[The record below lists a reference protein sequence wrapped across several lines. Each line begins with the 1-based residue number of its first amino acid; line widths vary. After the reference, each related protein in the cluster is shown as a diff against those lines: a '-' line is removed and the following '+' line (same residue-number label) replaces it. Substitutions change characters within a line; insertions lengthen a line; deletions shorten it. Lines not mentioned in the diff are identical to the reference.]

1 MFPESPFDSAYLFQV
16 WLSVSDVCKLLLIIT
31 SNIQI
36 TKLLRCEFIKNIVSL
51 SCNSFLS
58 EESDDTV
65 ITDTTESQYIS
76 SNDDENVENVKKE
89 DNDDIFRPKA
99 AKFRYFLV
107 KSFN

>member
-1 MFPESPFDSAYLFQV
+1 MFPESSFASVYFFQV

-51 SCNSFLS
+51 SCSSFPD
-58 EESDDTV
+58 EESDNTV
-65 ITDTTESQYIS
+65 ITDTTESEYMS
-76 SNDDENVENVKKE
+76 SYDDENIENVKIE

-99 AKFRYFLV
+99 AKIRYFLMNR
-107 KSFN
+107 FN